1 MGLCQNPTFIKG
13 LILPCGQCMA
23 CRLQRKRVWT
33 HRVMLEA
40 SLHSLNAFVTLT
52 YSDEHLPGGGSL
64 NPEHLRLFW
73 MRLRKDQAQ
82 YGRKLRY
89 FANGEYGSDTE
100 RPHYHAIIFG
110 MPSCYHG
117 RTRHYRFKAGF
128 NCCNTCDAVARCW
141 PHGGIDLGQVERASA
156 AYVCGYVTK
165 KLTDPDDYRLG
176 GRHPEFSRVSKQNG
190 GLGARYIP
198 EVASKLLELPPK
210 FLAALPDVPTALR
223 HRGKP
228 WPLGRYLT
236 RKLREQIGRS
246 PDAPQSVLDDR
257 KAEVQLLRRYAEENI
272 SRYITFSQV
281 YKSLCL
287 EINAPAFNVLA
298 NRQQYR
304 KHRYTL

>member
-13 LILPCGQCMA
+13 MILPCGQCMP

-40 SLHSLNAFVTLT
+40 SLTPQSAFVTLT
-52 YSDEHLPGGGSL
+52 YDEDHIPAGGSL
-64 NPEHLRLFW
+64 DPDHLRLFW
-73 MRLRKDQAQ
+73 MRLRKQQAQ

-89 FANGEYGSDTE
+89 FANGEYGSDTQ

-110 MPSCYHG
+110 LPSCNYG
-117 RTRHYRFKAGF
+117 RTRHYRFKTGL
-128 NCCNTCDAVARCW
+128 NCCPQCDNVARCW
-141 PHGGIDLGQVERASA
+141 HYGGVDLGQVERASA

-176 GRHPEFSRVSKQNG
+176 GRNPEFSRVSKQNG
-190 GLGARYIP
+190 GLGAAYIP
-198 EVASKLLELPPK
+198 EIASKLLELPPRV
-210 FLAALPDVPTALR
+210 LAAMPDVPNSLR
-223 HRGKP
+223 HQGKP

-246 PDAPQSVLDDR
+246 PDAPEIVIENKKEEVL
-257 KAEVQLLRRYAEENI
+257 LLRKYAEENI
-272 SRYITFSQV
+272 SRHITFSQV

-298 NRQQYR
+298 NKQQYR
-304 KHRYTL
+304 KHRYSL